1 MESKPRLLLHPRTS
15 FILWAVIVCGALIL
29 PPFPFLLI
37 LCMGLFILLIVLPA
51 ARQRLKGAVL
61 FAISFGFGLALIHS
75 GIFQQLFG
83 LVPVAPAKKMQVL
96 TLWMRISA
104 VTASGQLWLA
114 LTPFPVL
121 TDYLFSGA
129 LPPRCAYLLTAPF
142 LFAVQIKH
150 QWFLIREAQQARG
163 IAVNGSAYER
173 FASLYSVLY
182 PLIMNILTGLPARS
196 AALDM
201 KAFGFS
207 GCPADVAKSAQK
219 NSSQPADNS
228 IPAIRLEDLIFYPQT
243 AAEPLFIIPAFTAGS
258 GTCSLI
264 CGGNGCGK
272 STFALLLSGAYPEY
286 CTGVL
291 SGTASVFGIP
301 LLSHATG
308 EWAPIIQ
315 TVFQNPQ
322 LCFSGCTFT
331 VKKELEFGLRNLH
344 LPEKEIEY
352 RIQEAAEITEVDCLY
367 MRSLE
372 QLSGGEAQRTVIA
385 CAIAMRPKILI
396 LDEAFSRIQAD
407 AHTELMQRIGKWAH
421 KYDAAVIILERT
433 MFFAP
438 YCFAVFQFKDQVLHP
453 AETFHIAETPVPAK
467 SSQPSVNNRTALRI
481 HGLDFRWQDREIPL
495 LNKLTAGLAYGE
507 RAALTGA
514 NGAGK
519 STLLR
524 LCAGLLK
531 PSAGTV
537 HLEEKNVQTIGIAE
551 RALKIGFLFQEPER
565 QIFHNTV
572 RSEVLFALRKL
583 NVNADEKEQLLRKA
597 LEETGLKGKENMHP
611 LDLHSAERR
620 MVALASLSIREPD
633 ILLLDE
639 PTRELD
645 GMWMQQFEYWL
656 SNRKAAV
663 LAISH
668 DPAFITRNFSSVWHL
683 KNGTLSFS

>member
-1 MESKPRLLLHPRTS
+1 MLLHPRIS
-15 FILWAVIVCGALIL
+15 FILWAVIVCCALTL
-29 PPFPFLLI
+29 PPLPFLPI
-37 LCMGLFILLIVLPA
+37 LCTGVFILLIVLPT

-61 FAISFGFGLALIHS
+61 CAISFGMGLVLIHS

-83 LVPVAPAKKMQVL
+83 LESVPPAKKMWAL
-96 TLWMRISA
+96 TLWMRITA
-104 VTASGQLWLA
+104 ITASGQLWLA

-129 LPPRCAYLLTAPF
+129 LPPRFAYLLTSPF

-163 IAVNGSAYER
+163 IAVNGSARER
-173 FASLYSVLY
+173 FSSLYSVLY

-201 KAFGFS
+201 KAFGLS
-207 GCPADVAKSAQK
+207 DYPSDLCKIGQK
-219 NSSQPADNS
+219 NSSQSPINPA
-228 IPAIRLEDLIFYPQT
+228 PALRLEDVIFSPRT
-243 AAEPLFIIPAFTAGS
+243 AAEPLFIIPAFTVNSGS
-258 GTCSLI
+258 CTLI

-272 STFALLLSGAYPEY
+272 STFALLLSGGYPEY

-291 SGTASVFGIP
+291 SGTAAVFGIP
-301 LLSHATG
+301 LLSHTTR

-344 LPEKEIEY
+344 LPDQEIEY
-352 RIQEAAEITEVDCLY
+352 RIQEAAEITEVSRLY
-367 MRSLE
+367 TRSLE

-385 CAIAMRPKILI
+385 CALAMRPKILI

-407 AHTELMQRIGKWAH
+407 AYMELLQRIGKWAQ
-421 KYDAAVIILERT
+421 KYDVAVIILERT
-433 MFFAP
+433 MLFAP
-438 YCFAVFQFKDQVLHP
+438 YCSAVFQFKDQVLHP
-453 AETFHIAETPVPAK
+453 ANMPHIAGTPKPAK
-467 SSQPSVNNRTALRI
+467 LSQPSVSNRKVLRI
-481 HGLDFRWQDREIPL
+481 EELEFRWPDNDTL
-495 LNKLTAGLAYGE
+495 LLDKLTAGLAHGE
-507 RAALTGA
+507 RTVLTGA

-524 LCAGLLK
+524 LCGGLLK

-537 HLEEKNVQTIGIAE
+537 YLEEKDLQTIGIAE
-551 RALKIGFLFQEPER
+551 RASKIGFLFQEPER
-565 QIFHNTV
+565 QIFHSTV

-583 NVNADEKEQLLRKA
+583 KISADEKEQLLHKA
-597 LEETGLKGKENMHP
+597 LEETGLSGKEYVHP

-633 ILLLDE
+633 LLLLDE

-645 GMWMQQFEYWL
+645 GMWMHQFEYWL
-656 SNRKAAV
+656 SNRKAGV
-663 LAISH
+663 VAISH
-668 DPAFITRNFSSVWHL
+668 DPAFIARNFSSVWNL